1 MTNGLKKFFAAF
13 TKNYMII
20 LAVLLL
26 IIIFAILRPGAF
38 LRSGNFSNI
47 LVQAT
52 TISVVAIGQATLMM
66 AGQLDLSLGQ
76 NVCLSG
82 YVSCYLMVIQHW
94 NPWLSILAG
103 ILVAISVGLLN
114 GLFFTKIGVPAFIAT
129 LAMQYVCMGGAELI
143 NGTRTIAP
151 LPKEVAFLGRGYI
164 FQVVP
169 VSVVIMIGLYVI
181 MTFILT
187 KTKLGRNIYAIG
199 GNQEAAFF
207 AGINTTKY
215 YLIAFALAGLFAG
228 ISSTLLISR
237 LNSVGIGSGKNYEFE
252 AMIGS
257 VIGGVAMSGGK
268 GKLIGV
274 LFGVM
279 FSIILF
285 NGMTLLGVHPFVQDV
300 FKGALLL
307 LAMSFDVIRNK
318 KRN

>member
-1 MTNGLKKFFAAF
+1 M
-13 TKNYMII
+13 
-20 LAVLLL
+20 
-26 IIIFAILRPGAF
+26 
-38 LRSGNFSNI
+38 NI

-52 TISVVAIGQATLMM
+52 TIGIVAIGQATLMIS
-66 AGQLDLSLGQ
+66 GQLDLSMGQ

-82 YVSCYLMVIQHW
+82 YISCYLMVMQQW
-94 NPWLSILAG
+94 NPVPALFVG
-103 ILVAISVGLLN
+103 ICAATFVGFLN
-114 GLFFTKIGVPAFIAT
+114 GIFFTKIGVPAFIAT
-129 LAMQYVCMGGAELI
+129 LAMQYVCMGAAELI

-151 LPKEVAFLGRGYI
+151 LPASIAFLGRGYI
-164 FQVVP
+164 FKIIP
-169 VSVVIMIGLYVI
+169 VSVLIMLFLYGT
-181 MTFILT
+181 MTFIYT

-199 GNQEAAFF
+199 GNREAAFF

-215 YLIAFALAGLFAG
+215 YLIAFSLAGFFAG
-228 ISSTLLISR
+228 ISATLLISR
-237 LNSVGIGSGKNYEFE
+237 LNSVGVGSGKNYEFE

-285 NGMTLLGVHPFVQDV
+285 NGMTLLGVHPFVQDI
-300 FKGALLL
+300 FKGTLLL
-307 LAMSFDVIRNK
+307 LAMTLDVLRNK